1 MGMEMGK
8 GRGIKMGMG
17 MGIHVLGRDKSDSHA
32 CATIL
37 KLSTNE
43 I

>member
-17 MGIHVLGRDKSDSHA
+17 MGIHVLGRDK
-32 CATIL
+32 ATA
-37 KLSTNE
+37 THVPQF
-43 I
+43 